1 MRHDLFGASDKA
13 LARIFDLVCRSY
25 ARGTARKCVV
35 PYCECLVSKGRWQL
49 QCAMITEEDNDTPV
63 QSQFERDKTVANDEG
78 GSDRSSVGVKLP
90 WCRLAPDHLAS
101 YIPNLSSFVYLQN
114 RRKYHYERQ
123 RTKLHL

>member
-25 ARGTARKCVV
+25 AGGTARKCVV

-63 QSQFERDKTVANDEG
+63 QSQPCRDAGSRNEG
-78 GSDRSSVGVKLP
+78 GSVKTTEGADPRETVFADR
-90 WCRLAPDHLAS
+90 RLNVS
-101 YIPNLSSFVYLQN
+101 
-114 RRKYHYERQ
+114 R
-123 RTKLHL
+123 

>member
-1 MRHDLFGASDKA
+1 MSRFKRQMAAAMCDEA

-63 QSQFERDKTVANDEG
+63 QSQPCRDAGSRNEG
-78 GSDRSSVGVKLP
+78 GSVRTTEGSDTRETALP
-90 WCRLAPDHLAS
+90 AVA
-101 YIPNLSSFVYLQN
+101 
-114 RRKYHYERQ
+114 
-123 RTKLHL
+123 